1 MITKLNS
8 KPSKSWRVRPSPGFE
23 NENWRQRQRNSDM
36 AKMKKAEV
44 KPFKEMLL
52 ALRARLRGDVSS
64 LANSAL
70 AASASGGAGSSSVPS
85 HMADM
90 GSDTFE
96 QDNTILLMNSEGETL
111 AAVEGALERV
121 EEGLYGSCQEC
132 SGKIP
137 KTRLKAIPYTPH
149 CVKCASEL
157 EEANY

>member
-1 MITKLNS
+1 
-8 KPSKSWRVRPSPGFE
+8 
-23 NENWRQRQRNSDM
+23 M

-52 ALRARLRGDVSS
+52 ALRARLRGDVSAM
-64 LANSAL
+64 ANAAL
-70 AASASGGAGSSSVPS
+70 STSGSGGSGSSSVPS

-111 AAVEGALERV
+111 AAVEGGLERI
-121 EEGLYGSCQEC
+121 EEGIYGFCLEC
-132 SGKIP
+132 EGKIP

-157 EEANY
+157 EERNF

>member
-1 MITKLNS
+1 
-8 KPSKSWRVRPSPGFE
+8 
-23 NENWRQRQRNSDM
+23 M
-36 AKMKKAEV
+36 AKMKKADV
-44 KPFKEMLL
+44 KPFKEMLI
-52 ALRARLRGDVSS
+52 ALRARLRGDVST

-70 AASASGGAGSSSVPS
+70 SSSRSGGSGSSSVPS

-96 QDNTILLMNSEGETL
+96 QDNTILLMNSEGQTL
-111 AAVEGALERV
+111 TAIEGALERI
-121 EEGLYGSCQEC
+121 EEGAYGFCEAC

-157 EEANY
+157 EEDNF